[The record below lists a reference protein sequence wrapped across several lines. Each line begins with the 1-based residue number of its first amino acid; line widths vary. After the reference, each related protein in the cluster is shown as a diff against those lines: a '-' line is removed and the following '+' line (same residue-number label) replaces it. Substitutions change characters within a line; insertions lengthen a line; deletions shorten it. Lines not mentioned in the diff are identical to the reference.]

1 MMYNTVGIKFMIVL
15 LLLFV
20 AYTGFAQNTNF
31 KSCGIDDIDQIRKE
45 VKAQPTTANNV
56 ITRRAALYRW
66 WRLLWHQ
73 GYNMDAFDEVAEML
87 LNLPDSTINGQQ
99 SITIGFMKLEE
110 MMSVGEKIP
119 EIRGPKSTKSS
130 TITNWPL
137 YHGTDASQNGFSPD
151 DGPSRGDI
159 VWKFPKSYGC
169 DISPQIDSGRVY
181 LPGIGDDVI
190 AYCLEEI
197 TGSVIWKGHK
207 YGAEY
212 YHNISWK
219 NKAMLTGNRMLV
231 KTGAGLKLFEK
242 ATGKLLPQSKLSSE
256 IYSQEKI
263 YPKILKQGLNHFLCV
278 DAQTGK
284 TIRKFWSSEKISGQ
298 PVFFNNY
305 VFYITY
311 NGTLHAASLNE
322 ENKKWQKNYQK
333 TLDGSLSVNIDGSLY
348 LGTKEGYLL
357 AVNADNGDLKWT
369 FDTENT
375 ELRSQQLFSGVHVSG
390 DRLYFGSANKMVYC
404 LNANNGSLNWKHQ
417 VDDWVRSKPFFMDEH
432 LYVATLSGKM
442 YAIKDNSNS
451 AKLIWQT
458 DVAEHGFTSNINGSQ
473 NGILGISQNQML
485 YSVSPKTGKVQW
497 RHGLLDG
504 MFIDNNFYSSEELGG
519 QQSSPVVVDGVLYIG
534 GSDGFVN
541 AINVK
546 TGREKWR
553 FETNGIMASSPT
565 VAFGKVFFGE
575 AYNAKGTYYA
585 LDKETGKPVWK
596 SETFGNVW
604 VNATYDE
611 KNIYFGNMKGYFFA
625 VNPQNG
631 KIIWQYNTAKDTPLE
646 HLSPNE
652 PHGHGFPPGV
662 YCNPVYKNG
671 VVYTGSWS
679 GYYFAFEADNGTLKW
694 RRKTKADGT
703 DGGLPDS
710 SAPVLFKNH
719 LYVQKEGW
727 KLAAINIKTGLID
740 WEWSAP
746 LGYLQN
752 GTVTAFGN
760 KVFASVIRSVT
771 SLPFD
776 ASIIAFSDVENGGKE
791 LWRYQG
797 GGGLTAAVATKDK
810 LIFGSSGDV
819 FITCLNPEN
828 GGVKWRTYTGGMM
841 LESVPAIYGN
851 KAFYQC
857 KNGYIYAIE

>member
-1 MMYNTVGIKFMIVL
+1 MMYNTVGIKFMFVL
-15 LLLFV
+15 LILFFT
-20 AYTGFAQNTNF
+20 YTGFAQNTNF

-45 VKAQPTTANNV
+45 VKAEPTTANNV

-110 MMSVGEKIP
+110 MVLIGKKIS
-119 EIRGPKSTKSS
+119 EIIGTNSTKSS
-130 TITNWPL
+130 AITNWPL

-169 DISPQIDSGRVY
+169 DISPKIDSGRVY

-190 AYCLEEI
+190 AYCLDEI

-207 YGAEY
+207 YGSEY
-212 YHNISWK
+212 YHNISWN

-242 ATGKLLPQSKLSSE
+242 ATGKLLPQSKLSSG
-256 IYSQEKI
+256 IYSQETI
-263 YPKILKQGLNHFLCV
+263 YPKILKQGLNHLLCV

-311 NGTLHAASLNE
+311 NGTLHAVSLNE
-322 ENKKWQKNYQK
+322 ENKKWKKNYQK
-333 TLDGSLSVNIDGSLY
+333 SLDGSLSLNIDGSLY

-369 FDTENT
+369 FNT
-375 ELRSQQLFSGVHVSG
+375 QRREPRSQQLFSEVNVSG

-442 YAIKDNSNS
+442 YSIKDNSNS
-451 AKLIWQT
+451 AKLIWQSKI
-458 DVAEHGFTSNINGSQ
+458 AEHGFTSDISGSQ

-485 YSVSPKTGKVQW
+485 YSVSPKTGEVKW

-541 AINVK
+541 AIDEE
-546 TGREKWR
+546 TGKEKWR
-553 FETNGIMASSPT
+553 FETDGIMASSPT

-596 SETFGNVW
+596 SEVFGNVW
-604 VNATYDE
+604 VNATYDD

-631 KIIWQYNTAKDTPLE
+631 KTIWQYNTAKDTPLE

-652 PHGHGFPPGV
+652 SHGHGFPPGV

-679 GYYFAFEADNGTLKW
+679 GYYFAFEADKGTLKW
-694 RRKTKADGT
+694 RHKTKADGT

-710 SAPVLFKNH
+710 SAPVLYKNH

-760 KVFASVIRSVT
+760 KVFASVIRRVT
-771 SLPFD
+771 SLPYD

-828 GGVKWRTYTGGMM
+828 GEVKWRTYTGGMM

-851 KAFYQC
+851 KVFAQC
-857 KNGYIYAIE
+857 KNGYIYAFE

>member
-1 MMYNTVGIKFMIVL
+1 MLYKSLGVKTIFI
-15 LLLFV
+15 LLFLTIT
-20 AYTGFAQNTNF
+20 YTGFAQNTDF
-31 KSCGIDDIDQIRKE
+31 KSCGINDIDQIRKE
-45 VKAQPTTANNV
+45 IKFQPTTAENV
-56 ITRRAALYRW
+56 VIRRAALYRW

-73 GYNMDAFDEVAEML
+73 GYDMDAFDEVAEML
-87 LNLPDSTINGQQ
+87 LNLPNSKQAGQQ
-99 SITIGFMKLEE
+99 STTLGFMKLEE
-110 MMSVGEKIP
+110 MMSSGKKIP
-119 EIRGPKSTKSS
+119 EIRGPKNTILSS
-130 TITNWPL
+130 TTNWPL
-137 YHGTDASQNGFSPD
+137 YHGTDATQSGYSPD
-151 DGPSRGDI
+151 NGPSSGN
-159 VWKFPKSYGC
+159 VLWKFPKSYGC
-169 DISPQIDSGRVY
+169 DISPLIDSGRVY

-190 AYCLEEI
+190 AYCLDEI
-197 TGSVIWKGHK
+197 SGKVIWKGHK
-207 YGAEY
+207 YGSEF
-212 YHNISWK
+212 YHNISWN
-219 NKAMLTGNRMLV
+219 NKAMLTENRLLV

-242 ATGKLLPQSKLSSE
+242 TTGKLLSQSQVSE
-256 IYSQEKI
+256 ENSRQESI
-263 YPKILKQGLNHFLCV
+263 YPQILKKGLNNFLCI

-284 TIRKFWSSEKISGQ
+284 TIRKFWSPKKISSQ
-298 PVFFNNY
+298 PVIFNKT

-311 NGTLHAASLNE
+311 DGILHAESLIE

-333 TLDGSLSVNIDGSLY
+333 ALDGSLSVNEDGTLY

-369 FDTENT
+369 FNT
-375 ELRSQQLFSGVHVSG
+375 ELIEPRSQQLFSEVHTSG
-390 DRLYFGSANKMVYC
+390 DRLYFGSANKIVYC

-417 VDDWVRSKPFFMDEH
+417 VDDWVRSKPFFMDGH

-442 YAIKDNSNS
+442 YAIRDYLNS
-451 AKLIWQT
+451 AKEVWQT
-458 DVAEHGFTSNINGSQ
+458 KVAEHGFTSNINGSQ

-485 YSVSPKTGKVQW
+485 YSISTKTGKVQW
-497 RHGLLDG
+497 KHGLLDG
-504 MFIDNNFYSSEELGG
+504 MFIGNNFYSSEELGG

-541 AINVK
+541 AIDVE
-546 TGREKWR
+546 TGKEKWR
-553 FETNGIMASSPT
+553 FETDGIMASSPT

-585 LDKETGKPVWK
+585 LDKETGKPLWQ
-596 SETFGNVW
+596 SEDFGNVW
-604 VNATYDE
+604 VNATYDD

-631 KIIWQYNTAKDTPLE
+631 KTIWQYNTAKDTPIE
-646 HLSPNE
+646 QLSLSE

-679 GYYFAFEADNGTLKW
+679 GYYLAFEADGGTLKW
-694 RRKTKADGT
+694 RVKTKVDGT
-703 DGGLPDS
+703 NGGLPDS
-710 SAPVLFKNH
+710 SAPVLYKNH

-760 KVFASVIRSVT
+760 KVFASIIRSVT
-771 SLPFD
+771 SLPYN
-776 ASIIAFSDVENGGKE
+776 ASIIAFSDVGNGGKE

-797 GGGLTAAVATKDK
+797 GGGLTAAVGTNDK

-828 GGVKWRTYTGGMM
+828 GEVKWRTYTGGMM

-851 KAFYQC
+851 KAFTQC
-857 KNGYIYAIE
+857 KNGYIYAFE